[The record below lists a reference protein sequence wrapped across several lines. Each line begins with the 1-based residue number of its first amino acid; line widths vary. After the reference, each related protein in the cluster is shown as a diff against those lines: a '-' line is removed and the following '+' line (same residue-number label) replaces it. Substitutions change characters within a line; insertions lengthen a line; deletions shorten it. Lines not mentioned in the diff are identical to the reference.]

1 MQKSHTK
8 IQLLQFFKQQNYEW
22 LVDKV
27 TFAIV
32 FM

>member
-1 MQKSHTK
+1 MQKSNTK
-8 IQLLQFFKQQNYEW
+8 IQLLQFFKLLNYEW

-27 TFAIV
+27 TFATV